1 MYYYVWFQ
9 KEAPITH
16 TKRGKAVPNTKKL
29 FTHLK
34 HEQTLTKGND
44 FLKLDKVACTHIC
57 SILPFAQTEIHCCTL
72 QFVVSNTSSI
82 YYSKLFSL
90 LQWIL
95 ISSGWDENTSLFLSN
110 HEVTRTK
117 SRHLSPIREVTISEA
132 AASICFR
139 TSCGSFLNDMRENTL
154 PKTAKQQQLNRE
166 RQQMPI
172 SLE

>member
-16 TKRGKAVPNTKKL
+16 TKRRKAVPNTKKL

-44 FLKLDKVACTHIC
+44 FLKLDKVACTHFC
-57 SILPFAQTEIHCCTL
+57 SILPFAQTEIHCRTL
-72 QFVVSNTSSI
+72 QFVGSNTSSI

-95 ISSGWDENTSLFLSN
+95 ISSDWDENPSSFLSN
-110 HEVTRTK
+110 HEVTQTK
-117 SRHLSPIREVTISEA
+117 SRHLSPIREVTSFSSEA

-139 TSCGSFLNDMRENTL
+139 TSWGSFLNDIREKTYF
-154 PKTAKQQQLNRE
+154 PKLQ
-166 RQQMPI
+166 
-172 SLE
+172 SSSS

>member
-44 FLKLDKVACTHIC
+44 FLKVDSVCTHIC
-57 SILPFAQTEIHCCTL
+57 SILPFAQTEIHCHTL
-72 QFVVSNTSSI
+72 QFVDSNTSSI

-95 ISSGWDENTSLFLSN
+95 ISSGWDENTSLFLLN
-110 HEVTRTK
+110 HEVTQNK
-117 SRHLSPIREVTISEA
+117 SRHLSPIREATISEA

-139 TSCGSFLNDMRENTL
+139 TSWGSFLNDIR
-154 PKTAKQQQLNRE
+154 
-166 RQQMPI
+166 
-172 SLE
+172 